1 MASASGAE
9 TCGNNGAMQA
19 GAFCDAV
26 PLEPAM
32 EGRLAPSSRLVDE
45 VRQLLQTARRTVA
58 QQVNTQL
65 LETYWEIGRVIV
77 KYEQKDQARA
87 EYGQQ
92 TLKELSRELTREFGK
107 GFSRS
112 NLQNMRL
119 FYLAY
124 QKCQTVSGKF
134 KLSWSHYCELLSI
147 SDESKRSF
155 YEKEAINSKWSL
167 RELKRQIESSL
178 YERLLLSRGEA
189 NKEKVLSLAQKGIEI
204 KAPADIIRDPYVFE
218 FLGLP
223 EDKPVMES
231 DLEKALVAQIE
242 SFLLELGRGFMFVG
256 TQQRVT
262 LNNTHYYVDMVFY
275 NKILRAYVL
284 IELKTQK
291 LTPEAVGQLNMYL
304 NYYAAEVNDPDDNP
318 PIGIIL
324 CAEKDSVAA
333 EYALGG
339 LSNNIFASRYVL
351 YMPDK
356 EQLIA
361 QVETVLKEW
370 HAKH

>member
-1 MASASGAE
+1 MDHPI
-9 TCGNNGAMQA
+9 TQNDPM
-19 GAFCDAV
+19 V
-26 PLEPAM
+26 LEIR
-32 EGRLAPSSRLVDE
+32 E
-45 VRQLLQTARRTVA
+45 LLENARKTVA

-65 LETYWEIGRVIV
+65 LTTYWNIGRIIV
-77 KYEQKDQARA
+77 EYEQRNQIRA
-87 EYGQQ
+87 EYGRQ
-92 TLKELSRELTREFGK
+92 TLKELSRELTQEFGK

-112 NLQNMRL
+112 NLQNMRS
-119 FYLAY
+119 FYLTY
-124 QKCQTVSGKF
+124 EKCQTPSG

-147 SDESKRSF
+147 SDENKRSF
-155 YEKEAINSKWSL
+155 YEQESINSSWSV
-167 RELKRQIESSL
+167 RELKRQVDSSL
-178 YERLLLSRGEA
+178 YERLLLSSGDA
-189 NKEKVLSLAQKGIEI
+189 NKEKVLSLAQRGIEI
-204 KAPADIIRDPYVFE
+204 NQPADIIRDPYVFE
-218 FLGLP
+218 FLGVP
-223 EDKPVMES
+223 ENKPMLES

-242 SFLLELGRGFMFVG
+242 KFLLELGHGFMFVG

-284 IELKTQK
+284 IELKTKK
-291 LTPEAVGQLNMYL
+291 LTPEAAGQLNMYL
-304 NYYAAEVNDPDDNP
+304 NYYAAEVNDPDDNA

-324 CAEKDSVAA
+324 CAEKDSIAA

-361 QVETVLKEW
+361 QVEAVLKDW
-370 HAKH
+370 HEKNDTKE